1 MVSILKSVGKKVI
14 KSVLPT
20 DLQQWIRVERRN
32 LPHRVEPFRRSFG
45 LGYGQCIDRYYIERF
60 LSQHSKDIYGHVLEL
75 QDNTYTCRFG
85 GSRVEKSD
93 VLDIRPG
100 HPGATITADLSKP
113 TSIPSDTFN
122 CIILTQTLPFI
133 YDVRAAV
140 AEVHR
145 LLKPGGVVLATLPGI
160 AQIARYGM
168 DRWGDYWRFTTLSAQ
183 KLFAEMFPSE
193 SLELEAHGNVLAA
206 VGLLHGLVAE
216 ELSPEQLNYRD
227 RDYEVTITV
236 RAMKPDPRT

>member
-1 MVSILKSVGKKVI
+1 MGPVI
-14 KSVLPT
+14 KSVCKKIIKSVMPP
-20 DLQQWIRVERRN
+20 DLQHWIRAERRK
-32 LPHRVEPFRRSFG
+32 LPHRIEPFRRNFG

-60 LSQHSKDIYGHVLEL
+60 LSQHSKDIYGRVLEL
-75 QDNTYTCRFG
+75 QDNSYTRRFG
-85 GSRVEKSD
+85 GSRVEQSD

-113 TSIPSDTFN
+113 TSIPSDTFH
-122 CIILTQTLPFI
+122 CVILTQTLPFI
-133 YDVRAAV
+133 YDVRAAI

-145 LLKPGGVVLATLPGI
+145 ILKPGGVVLGTLPGI

-183 KLFAEMFPSE
+183 KLFAESFP
-193 SLELEAHGNVLAA
+193 LECLQLEAYGNVLAA

-236 RAMKPDPRT
+236 RTMKPDRLT

>member
-1 MVSILKSVGKKVI
+1 MGSIVQSVSKKII
-14 KSVLPT
+14 KSMLPPG
-20 DLQQWIRVERRN
+20 LQHWIRVERRQ

-75 QDNTYTCRFG
+75 QDNNYTRRFG
-85 GSRVEKSD
+85 GSSVEKSD

-113 TSIPSDTFN
+113 TSIPSNTFD
-122 CIILTQTLPFI
+122 CVILTQTLPFI
-133 YDVRAAV
+133 YDVRAAI

-145 LLKPGGVVLATLPGI
+145 ILTPGGVVLGTLPGI

-168 DRWGDYWRFTTLSAQ
+168 DRWGDYWRFTSLSAQ
-183 KLFAEMFPSE
+183 MLFAEMFPSE
-193 SLELEAHGNVLAA
+193 SLELEAYGNVLAA

-227 RDYEVTITV
+227 PDYEVTITV
-236 RAMKPDPRT
+236 RARKPDRT